1 MLSQR
6 NVVEEML
13 TSAGVTI
20 NGGNPWDIQVRDD
33 RTFSHVLKQKSLGLG
48 EAYMEGWWDCRKL
61 DEFICRILKAGLDQ
75 KIKAGYKFLVNSLAA
90 AIFNLQSKS
99 RAPIVAERHYNL
111 GNDLFLSFL
120 DPYNQYSCAY
130 FDNTEFLNEAQIK
143 KMDLICKK
151 VNIRQSDRVLD
162 IGCGWGGLAGYVAER
177 YGCNVTAVNIAGE
190 QLSYARSFC
199 RDLPVNVIA
208 CDYRDIKG
216 KFDKIISVGMF
227 EHVGQKNYPAFMKT
241 VHRCLKD
248 NGIFLLHT
256 IGGNHSTIKCDP
268 WITKYIFPNGMLPSI
283 TQISKAVEGLFVIE
297 DLHNMGP
304 HYEKTLLAWYE
315 NFQKAW
321 HKLKDN
327 YDEKFKRM
335 WDYYLLS
342 CAGAFRARN
351 IQLWQI
357 VFTPHGTPQPAGTR

>member
-1 MLSQR
+1 MLNQR
-6 NVVEEML
+6 NIVEQML
-13 TSAGVTI
+13 ASAGVTI
-20 NGGNPWDIQVRDD
+20 NGGNPWDIQIRDD
-33 RTFSHVLKQKSLGLG
+33 RTFSHVLKKKSLGLG
-48 EAYMEGWWDCRKL
+48 EAYMEGWWDCGKL
-61 DEFICRILKAGLDQ
+61 DEFICRILEAGLDQ
-75 KIKAGYKFLVNSLAA
+75 KIKAGYKFLINSLTA

-99 RAPIVAERHYNL
+99 RSSIVAERHYNL

-130 FDNTEFLNEAQIK
+130 FDNTEYLNDAQIK

-151 VNIRQSDRVLD
+151 INLRRSDHVLD
-162 IGCGWGGLAGYVAER
+162 IGCGWGGLAGYMAER
-177 YGCNVTAVNIAGE
+177 YGCKVTAVNIAGE
-190 QLSYARSFC
+190 QLSYARNFC
-199 RDLPVNVIA
+199 RSLPVNIIA

-227 EHVGQKNYPAFMKT
+227 EHVGQKNYPTFMKT

-256 IGGNHSTIKCDP
+256 IGGNLSTIKCDP

-283 TQISKAVEGLFVIE
+283 AQIGKAVEGLFVVE

-321 HKLKDN
+321 HKLKNN
-327 YDEKFKRM
+327 YDETFKRM

-351 IQLWQI
+351 VQLWQI
-357 VFTPHGTPQPAGTR
+357 VFTPCGTPQPTGSR